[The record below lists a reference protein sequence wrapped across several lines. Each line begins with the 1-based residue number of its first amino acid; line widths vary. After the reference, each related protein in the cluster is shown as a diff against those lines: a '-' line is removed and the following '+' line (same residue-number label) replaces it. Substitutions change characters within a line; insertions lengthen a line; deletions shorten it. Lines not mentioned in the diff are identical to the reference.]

1 MANKK
6 LNREL
11 YSFDI
16 RLEEEVVREDIKKVR
31 RKNKETGKMETIEK
45 TVEKTVTE
53 EVPVKIII
61 KKPTRTQIE
70 DGDMFYSIWL
80 NKFIKM
86 GLLTRSMLAKQHVD
100 LGGSLNQDEKQRFA
114 SLYLKLYEKQQQVI
128 RYSAKD
134 RDKLTINEVERL
146 ERAISDLAVV
156 RKEIA
161 DYEAAQASV
170 FDHTADVKARNRAI
184 TWFLL
189 HLTYYSKEK
198 GTDVPLFEGLD
209 YEEKYD
215 SYQEMD
221 ESGDE
226 IFGLA
231 IDRLSS
237 IITIWYMSGIQT
249 QEDFEAVLNEIN
261 EESDQ
266 EGIEAPAEEVEE
278 EEVEE
283 EEVEEEEEE
292 DTKEP
297 EPKPKAKRGRK
308 PKAKASAKT

>member
-6 LNREL
+6 VNREL
-11 YSFDI
+11 YSFDVYT
-16 RLEEEVVREDIKKVR
+16 EEEVIKEDIKKVR
-31 RKNKETGKMETIEK
+31 RKNKETGKMETIEE

-53 EVPVKIII
+53 EVPVKILI

-134 RDKLTINEVERL
+134 RSKLTVNEVERL
-146 ERAISDLAVV
+146 QTAISDLAVT

-189 HLTYYSKEK
+189 HLTYYSKENAEEI
-198 GTDVPLFEGLD
+198 PLFEGLD

-221 ESGDE
+221 ENGDD

-249 QEDFEAVLNEIN
+249 QEEFESVLAEIN

-266 EGIEAPAEEVEE
+266 DISA
-278 EEVEE
+278 
-283 EEVEEEEEE
+283 EEE
-292 DTKEP
+292 DITEEPTEESADSQESEEEP

-308 PKAKASAKT
+308 PKAKADTTA

>member
-1 MANKK
+1 MAKK
-6 LNREL
+6 SANREL
-11 YSFDI
+11 YSFEVRI
-16 RLEEEVVREDIKKVR
+16 EEEVVKEDIKKVR
-31 RKNKETGKMETIEK
+31 RKNKDTGKMETIEE
-45 TVEKTVTE
+45 TVEKTVAE
-53 EVPVKIII
+53 EVPVKIIV

-100 LGGSLNQDEKQRFA
+100 LGGTLNQDEKQRFA

-134 RDKLTINEVERL
+134 RDNLTVNEAERL
-146 ERAISDLAVV
+146 DKAVSDLAVV

-189 HLTYYSKEK
+189 HLTYFKK
-198 GTDVPLFEGLD
+198 GAAEEAPLFEGLD

-215 SYQEMD
+215 SYQEQD
-221 ESGDE
+221 EGGDE
-226 IFGLA
+226 IFSLA

-237 IITIWYMSGIQT
+237 IITIWYMSGIQS
-249 QEDFEAVLNEIN
+249 QDDFEAVLEEIN
-261 EESDQ
+261 D
-266 EGIEAPAEEVEE
+266 EADAFSPTIGAPGADAETEVEE
-278 EEVEE
+278 EVPEE
-283 EEVEEEEEE
+283 E
-292 DTKEP
+292 P
-297 EPKPKAKRGRK
+297 APKPKAKRGRK
-308 PKAKASAKT
+308 PKAKKASADS